1 MSEAYVIQN
10 TSFPVTVESL
20 HHDLEILGVRPGMV
34 LLVHSSLSAIGWV
47 CGGPVAVI
55 LALRN
60 ALGPTGTLVMPAH
73 SADLT
78 EPSKWREPPVPET
91 WWPVIRKNM
100 PAYDPD
106 LTPARS
112 MGIIA
117 ETFRNQN
124 GALRSAHPQHS
135 FCAVGPRAS
144 FITDGHTLEF
154 GMGERSPLARIYE
167 LDGHVLL
174 LGVDHSRNTSM
185 HLAEYRASYPS
196 RCVVEE
202 GAPLSAAGA
211 SGKWTTFED
220 INLDS
225 SDFGRIGEDLLRSQ
239 GGGGVSRGEVG
250 QAHSQLMRQRDV
262 VDYTVEWLG
271 KNRRK

>member
-1 MSEAYVIQN
+1 MSEAEVVNN
-10 TSFPVTVESL
+10 TADPATIGSL
-20 HHDLEILGVRPGMV
+20 QYDLKGLGVKPGMV

-106 LTPARS
+106 LTPTRS

-117 ETFRNQN
+117 ETFRKQN

-144 FITDGHTLEF
+144 FITEGHSLEF

-250 QAHSQLMRQRDV
+250 QDHSQLMRQRDV

>member
-1 MSEAYVIQN
+1 MARFAARI
-10 TSFPVTVESL
+10 
-20 HHDLEILGVRPGMV
+20 
-34 LLVHSSLSAIGWV
+34 
-47 CGGPVAVI
+47 
-55 LALRN
+55 RN
-60 ALGPTGTLVMPAH
+60 IH
-73 SADLT
+73 SAQWDL
-78 EPSKWREPPVPET
+78 
-91 WWPVIRKNM
+91 
-100 PAYDPD
+100 
-106 LTPARS
+106 
-112 MGIIA
+112 G
-117 ETFRNQN
+117 
-124 GALRSAHPQHS
+124 LRS
-135 FCAVGPRAS
+135 
-144 FITDGHTLEF
+144 ITDGHKLEF
-154 GMGERSPLARIYE
+154 GMGESSPLARIYE

-185 HLAEYRASYPS
+185 HLAEYRASYPY

-225 SDFGRIGEDLLRSQ
+225 SDFGRIGEDLLRSP